1 MHKLIASKAFG
12 ISLSVICFALTFAG
26 MFATFFWLM
35 VPVVLV
41 GLPVAIFGKSQR
53 AKEIA
58 ASCLMALVVLIV
70 LFLGK
75 DIMET

>member
-1 MHKLIASKAFG
+1 MHKFIASKAFG
-12 ISLSVICFALTFAG
+12 ISLNVICFALAFAG
-26 MFATFFWLM
+26 MFATFFLLA
-35 VPVVLV
+35 VPVILI
-41 GLPVAIFGKSQR
+41 GLPVAIFSKSQR

-75 DIMET
+75 DMLET

>member
-1 MHKLIASKAFG
+1 MIG
-12 ISLSVICFALTFAG
+12 FALTFAG
-26 MFATFFWLM
+26 MFATFFLLA
-35 VPVVLV
+35 VPVVFV
-41 GLPVAIFGKSQR
+41 GLPVAIFSKSQR

-75 DIMET
+75 DVLET